1 MSKKIAAIVTGA
13 ILCSFVA
20 GYSGSIPVKAE
31 TQGNANQIE
40 VSKNAVTQV
49 EKKDGLYQ
57 VSLLNALMQG
67 EYDGSV
73 SIGELLKHGDTGL
86 GTFDK
91 LDGEMI
97 VINGEV
103 YKAKSDGTV
112 EKQPNSEFTPFAA
125 VGFMDNDYTISGL
138 DGVKSLED
146 LKGVLDKAVKD
157 QATDKNAFYMV
168 KIDGEFNMAH
178 VRSVPK
184 QAKPYRPLNVI
195 ASEQKEYEYNNVKGT
210 IIALYCPDYMAGI
223 NLPSWHFHFI
233 TDQRDKGGHLLGINI
248 KSAKGTMDKM
258 EDYNLVL
265 PSSST
270 FTNMELA
277 KDLSKETQSTES
289 KK

>member
-13 ILCSFVA
+13 LLCSFVA
-20 GYSGSIPVKAE
+20 GYSSSIPVKAE
-31 TQGNANQIE
+31 TLGNAKQVE
-40 VSKNAVTQV
+40 ASKNVGTQA
-49 EKKDGLYQ
+49 EKKDDLYQ

-67 EYDGSV
+67 DYDGSISV
-73 SIGELLKHGDTGL
+73 GELLKHGDTGL

-112 EKQPNSEFTPFAA
+112 EKQPKTELTPFAA
-125 VGFMDNDYTISGL
+125 VAFMNNDYTISGL

-146 LKGVLDKAVKD
+146 LKVVLDKAVKD
-157 QATDKNAFYMV
+157 QAADKNAFYMT

-184 QAKPYRPLNVI
+184 QVKPYRPLNVI

-210 IIALYCPDYMAGI
+210 LIALYCPDYMTGI

-248 KSAKGTMDKM
+248 KSAKGIMDKM

-270 FTNMELA
+270 FANMELA
-277 KDLSKETQSTES
+277 KDLSKETQSTEN
-289 KK
+289 K

>member
-1 MSKKIAAIVTGA
+1 MSKKLAAIVTGA
-13 ILCSFVA
+13 LLCSFVA
-20 GYSGSIPVKAE
+20 GYGSNILVKAE
-31 TQGNANQIE
+31 TQGNAKQVE
-40 VSKNAVTQV
+40 ASKNAGTQA
-49 EKKDGLYQ
+49 EKKDTLYQ
-57 VSLLNALMQG
+57 VSLLNDLMQG
-67 EYDGSV
+67 DYDGSV

-112 EKQPNSEFTPFAA
+112 EKQPDNELTPFAA
-125 VGFMDNDYTISGL
+125 VTFMNNDYTISGL
-138 DGVKSLED
+138 DGIKSLED
-146 LKGVLDKAVKD
+146 LKGILDKAVEE
-157 QATDKNAFYMV
+157 QAADKNAFYMV

-184 QAKPYRPLNVI
+184 QVKPYRPLNEI
-195 ASEQKEYEYNNVKGT
+195 ANEQKEYEYNNVKGT

-223 NLPSWHFHFI
+223 NLPTWHFHFI

-270 FTNMELA
+270 FENMELA
-277 KDLSKETQSTES
+277 KDLSKETQKTES
-289 KK
+289 K

>member
-1 MSKKIAAIVTGA
+1 MSKKLVKVVAGA
-13 ILCSFVA
+13 LLCSFVA
-20 GYSGSIPVKAE
+20 GYNYSIPA
-31 TQGNANQIE
+31 NAKILGQVEAN
-40 VSKNAVTQV
+40 KNVGIQL
-49 EKKDGLYQ
+49 EKKDDLYQ
-57 VSLLNALMQG
+57 VSLLNGLMQG
-67 EYDGSV
+67 DYDGSV
-73 SIGELLKHGDTGL
+73 SVEELLKHGDTGL

-103 YKAKSDGTV
+103 YKAKADGTV
-112 EKQPNSEFTPFAA
+112 QKQPKTELTPFAA
-125 VGFMDNDYTISGL
+125 VGFLDNDYNLSGL
-138 DGVKSLED
+138 NGLKSLEE
-146 LKGVLDKAVKD
+146 LKIVLNKAVTE
-157 QATDKNAFYMV
+157 QAADKNAFYIV

-184 QAKPYRPLNVI
+184 QQKPYRPLNVI

-210 IIALYCPDYMAGI
+210 IIALYCPDYVEGI

-248 KSAKGTMDKM
+248 KSAKGTMDKIQN
-258 EDYNLVL
+258 YNLVL

-270 FTNMELA
+270 FANMELA

>member
-1 MSKKIAAIVTGA
+1 MGKRLVKVVTGA
-13 ILCSFVA
+13 LLCTFVA
-20 GYSGSIPVKAE
+20 GYNYSIPANAE
-31 TQGNANQIE
+31 ILGQVEANKNVGIQI
-40 VSKNAVTQV
+40 
-49 EKKDGLYQ
+49 EKKDDLYQ
-57 VSLLNALMQG
+57 VSLLNGLMQG
-67 EYDGSV
+67 DYDGSV
-73 SIGELLKHGDTGL
+73 SVEELLKHGDTGL

-112 EKQPNSEFTPFAA
+112 QKQPKTELTPFAA
-125 VGFMDNDYTISGL
+125 VGFLDNDYNLSGL
-138 DGVKSLED
+138 NGVKSLEE
-146 LKGVLDKAVKD
+146 LKIILNKAVTE
-157 QATDKNAFYMV
+157 QAADKNAFYMV

-184 QAKPYRPLNVI
+184 QQKPYRPLNVI

-210 IIALYCPDYMAGI
+210 IIALYCPDYVEGI

-248 KSAKGTMDKM
+248 KYAKGTMDKIQN
-258 EDYNLVL
+258 YNLVL

-270 FTNMELA
+270 FANMELA
-277 KDLSKETQSTES
+277 KDLSKETKSTES

>member
-13 ILCSFVA
+13 LLCSFVA
-20 GYSGSIPVKAE
+20 GYNSSIPVKAA
-31 TQGNANQIE
+31 TGSINQVE
-40 VSKNAVTQV
+40 SSKNVGIQA
-49 EKKDGLYQ
+49 EKKDDLYQ

-67 EYDGSV
+67 DYDGSV
-73 SIGELLKHGDTGL
+73 SIGDLLKHGDTGL

-112 EKQPNSEFTPFAA
+112 EKQPKTELTPFAA
-125 VGFMDNDYTISGL
+125 VGFMNNDYTLSGL

-146 LKGVLDKAVKD
+146 LKVILNKAVKD
-157 QATDKNAFYMV
+157 QAADKNAFYMV

-184 QAKPYRPLNVI
+184 QVKPYRPLNVI
-195 ASEQKEYEYNNVKGT
+195 ASEQKEYEYKSVKGT
-210 IIALYCPDYMAGI
+210 IIALYCPDYMLGI

-233 TDQRDKGGHLLGINI
+233 TDNRDKGGHLLGINI

-270 FTNMELA
+270 FANMELA